1 MNIDTTVALRLSKAV
16 LVAAAAAW
24 SLLAAVDNVFDYAS
38 NFQFV
43 RHVLEMDTTFPG
55 NAGMWRAVRLPILH
69 HVAYAL
75 IIVTECAVGVLA
87 GIGALRMAAARHNA
101 QQFRRAKL
109 AAIVGL
115 TLGMLLWL
123 LGFEV
128 IAGEWF
134 MMWQSRTWNAQ
145 DAAFRYVVV
154 LGICLIYVSLED
166 PSSDI

>member
-1 MNIDTTVALRLSKAV
+1 MKIDTTAASRLSKAV

-24 SLLAAVDNVFDYAS
+24 SFIAGVDNVFDYSS

-43 RHVLEMDTTFPG
+43 KHVLEMDTTFPG

-75 IIVTECAVGVLA
+75 IIATELAVGVLA
-87 GIGALRMAAARHNA
+87 GIGAVRMAAARHNT

-134 MMWQSRTWNAQ
+134 LMWQSQTWNAQ

-154 LGICLIYVSLED
+154 LGICLIYLSLED
-166 PSSDI
+166 PPSDI

>member
-1 MNIDTTVALRLSKAV
+1 MSFDSTSVSRMSKIV

-24 SLLAAVDNVFDYAS
+24 SFLAAVNNIFDYAS
-38 NFQFV
+38 NYQFV

-55 NAGMWRAVRLPILH
+55 NAGMWRAVRVPMLQ

-75 IIVTECAVGVLA
+75 IIATECA
-87 GIGALRMAAARHNA
+87 IGALAGFGAFRMLKARHNA
-101 QQFRRAKL
+101 LQFRRAKVTAIAGL
-109 AAIVGL
+109 A
-115 TLGMLLWL
+115 LGVLLWL

-134 MMWQSRTWNAQ
+134 MMWQSRVWNAQ
-145 DAAFRYVVV
+145 DAAFRYVAI

-166 PSSDI
+166 PSLEN